1 MEDCTLCPRNC
12 HVNRR
17 DGQKGVCRETAEIVI
32 ARAALHMWEEPCISG
47 KAGSGTVFFSGCPVG
62 CVFCQNAAIADGEC
76 GKKIT
81 PGRLRNIFLELQE
94 KGANNINLVTPT
106 HFVPQIIWAVN
117 QARKK
122 GLCIPIVYN
131 TSGYEKKET
140 IQQLEGIVDIY
151 LPDMKYMDNEL
162 SKKYSHA
169 EDYFIYASQALAEM
183 VRQIPE
189 AVFDE
194 RGIMQKGVI
203 VRHLLLPGQ
212 LRDSKHL
219 VKYLY
224 KTYRNTIYISMMNQY
239 TPMPWLQ
246 AYPELQHKV
255 KKKEYDALIDYAIQ
269 LGIENGFIQEGK
281 TASES
286 FIPKFDNEGVSS
298 EVVVMNFS
306 HIYEQERFYKQGSYR
321 WIDCTD
327 IRGTDCYCDEEA
339 GNAIMD
345 KIKNCSPYGIHFIDS
360 GNYHYVSKLWLDK
373 VKEPFV
379 LLVLDH
385 HPDMQPSL
393 FGSLMSCGCWVKA
406 VLDKNPYIQKVVLL
420 GAKEELIENIDE
432 IYRNR
437 MVCYNEESMNHIETW
452 RIFAK
457 KHVKEPVYT
466 SIDKDVLDTDSAVTN
481 WDQGSMSLKELEAL
495 VRIICKQEQ
504 IIGVDICGEC
514 ANTLQSWT
522 DYKSNLLNDRTNYGL
537 MELFERLIY
546 ASNEPNANRE
556 GRTDD
561 I

>member
-1 MEDCTLCPRNC
+1 MSIEVLEDCTLCPRDC
-12 HVNRR
+12 HVNRNK
-17 DGQKGVCRETAEIVI
+17 GQKGVCKETAEIVV

-47 KAGSGTVFFSGCPVG
+47 EAGSGTVFFSGCPVG
-62 CVFCQNAAIADGEC
+62 CVFCQNAAIAEGEC

-81 PGRLRNIFLELQE
+81 PGRLCDIFLELQE

-106 HFVPQIIWAVN
+106 HFVPQIIWAVTH
-117 QARKK
+117 ARKE
-122 GLCIPIVYN
+122 GLRIPIVYN

-151 LPDMKYMDNEL
+151 LPDMKYMSNKL
-162 SKKYSHA
+162 SQKYSHA
-169 EDYFIYASQALAEM
+169 ENYFIYASQALAEM

-224 KTYRNTIYISMMNQY
+224 ETYRNTIYISMMNQY
-239 TPMPWLQ
+239 TPMPGLL
-246 AYPELQHKV
+246 AYPELQHRV

-269 LGIENGFIQEGK
+269 LGVENGFIQEGE

-286 FIPKFDNEGVSS
+286 FIPEFDNEGVSA

-306 HIYEQERFYKQGSYR
+306 HIYEQERFYRQGNYR

-327 IRGTDCYCDEEA
+327 IRGTDCYCDTEA
-339 GNAIMD
+339 LTAIID

-393 FGSLMSCGCWVKA
+393 FGNLMSCGCWVKA
-406 VLDKNPYIQKVVLL
+406 VLDTNPYIQKVVLL
-420 GAKEELIENIDE
+420 GAREELIENIDE
-432 IYRNR
+432 IYRDR
-437 MVCYNEESMNHIETW
+437 MVCYNEESVNHIETW
-452 RIFAK
+452 RIFAQ
-457 KHVKEPVYT
+457 KHVKEPVYL

-481 WDQGSMSLKELEAL
+481 WDQGSMSLKELETL

-514 ANTLQSWT
+514 ANTLQSWN
-522 DYKSNLLNDRTNYGL
+522 DYKNNLLNDRTNYEL
-537 MELFERLIY
+537 MELFERLL
-546 ASNEPNANRE
+546 
-556 GRTDD
+556 
-561 I
+561 